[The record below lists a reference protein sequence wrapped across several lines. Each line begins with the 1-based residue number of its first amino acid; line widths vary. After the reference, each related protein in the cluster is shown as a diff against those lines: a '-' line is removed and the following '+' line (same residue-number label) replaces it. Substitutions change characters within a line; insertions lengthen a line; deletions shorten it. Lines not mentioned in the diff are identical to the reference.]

1 MAKASKAPA
10 NFEAALAQLEAIIQ
24 SMGTGDMPLA
34 EALESYKRGVGLI
47 KFCQTRLTDAE
58 QQLKILEN
66 NELKTLELP
75 SGQ

>member
-24 SMGTGDMPLA
+24 SMGNGDMPLA
-34 EALESYKRGVGLI
+34 EALESYKRGIGLI
-47 KFCQTRLTDAE
+47 KFCQAKLIDAE